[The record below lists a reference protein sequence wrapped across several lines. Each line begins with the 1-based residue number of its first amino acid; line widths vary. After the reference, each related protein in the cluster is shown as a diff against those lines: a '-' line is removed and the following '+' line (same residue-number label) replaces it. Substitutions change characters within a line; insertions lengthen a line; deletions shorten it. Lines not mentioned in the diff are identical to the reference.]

1 MFGMIICVMKK
12 IMKEI
17 YEFLKECGTYFLA
30 TCEGDEPRVRPFG
43 TINIFEDKLYIQT
56 GKSKNVSKQIQNN
69 PKVEICGLL
78 KDESKWIRVTGVLK
92 RDDRVIAKKSMLD
105 SYPNLRGMYDE
116 NDDNT
121 EVLYFEKGTATISS
135 FTEEPKTIEL

>member
-1 MFGMIICVMKK
+1 
-12 IMKEI
+12 MKEI

-30 TCEGDEPRVRPFG
+30 TCEGDQPRVRAFG
-43 TINIFEDKLYIQT
+43 TINLFEDKLYIQT
-56 GKSKNVSKQIQNN
+56 GKSKNVSKQIESN
-69 PKVEICGLL
+69 PKVEICGLSQ
-78 KDESKWIRVTGVLK
+78 DGSKWIRVTGVLK

-105 SYPNLRGMYDE
+105 SFPNLRGMYDE

-135 FTEEPKTIEL
+135 FTEEPRTIEF

>member
-1 MFGMIICVMKK
+1 
-12 IMKEI
+12 MKEI

-30 TCEGDEPRVRPFG
+30 TCEGDQPRVRAFG

-56 GKSKNVSKQIQNN
+56 GKSKNVSKQIENN

-78 KDESKWIRVTGVLK
+78 KDESKWIRVTGVLE

-135 FTEEPKTIEL
+135 FTEDPKTIEF

>member
-1 MFGMIICVMKK
+1 
-12 IMKEI
+12 MKEI
-17 YEFLKECGTYFLA
+17 YEFLIECGTYFLA
-30 TCEGDEPRVRPFG
+30 TCEGDQPRVRAFG

-56 GKSKNVSKQIQNN
+56 GKSKDVSKQIENN

-105 SYPNLRGMYDE
+105 SYPNLRSMYDE

-135 FTEEPKTIEL
+135 FTEESKTIEF

>member
-1 MFGMIICVMKK
+1 
-12 IMKEI
+12 MKEI

-56 GKSKNVSKQIQNN
+56 GKSKNVSKQIESN

-135 FTEEPKTIEL
+135 FTEEPQTIEF